1 MCAARSAPS
10 GADHLGSAQGHAV
23 PQWRRAGALQLWHAD
38 RLGLP
43 ERGDGA
49 KSQIALSPSQ
59 TRYNAFLHGEY
70 QLSDAVT
77 LFAEGLYARTHTSEA
92 SNYLQDVGSALQ
104 YTIYRDNAYL
114 PASVAALMDA
124 NKITSFTVGKFEGD
138 LPLSVLD
145 SKIDAYH
152 ALAGLKG
159 SIGSKWNW
167 DVSYNYGRSDQRLAQ
182 NNLTSNRQLY
192 ASTDAVV
199 NPANGQLVCRSTLS
213 GMDAGCVPRN
223 IMGPGTASDA
233 ITNYII
239 GNSVAKL
246 KLQEHVA
253 AANISGDLGSRF
265 ALAAPISVAAGLEYR
280 KELGTQTVDATSAAI
295 SDGTGLR
302 GFPSALQGKVGA
314 WRTFNPQPFTGS
326 YDIKE
331 GYLELGVP
339 LLRNV
344 AFARSLDLNGA
355 VRHAIYSQSGG
366 VTTWK
371 LGGVWDV
378 NGAVRLR
385 GTLSQD
391 IRGPNLLELFN
402 PGGQTLNNLTYQGR
416 SVQSQNITSGNV
428 NLRPEVARTFRRRRG
443 AQARFPARLPD
454 VGRLLPHPH
463 QGRDRHADRAAGA
476 RPVRGGQCGA
486 VPAVH
491 RDLGGDAGGAQQDA
505 QSERGA
511 RGGHRH
517 GAGLSSPDRGR
528 AAAIAPAG
536 QPWAEQPDPGPGS
549 PTVQLLGSTTTPKWS
564 GVFQANYST
573 SAFSVFA
580 QERMIGKAKLDP
592 NLVDGVDISYAD
604 NTTPAVFY
612 TDVTLTYNLKTAHK
626 TQFYLTVNNLFD
638 RDPPRS
644 PPQVTSFAMAASSAY
659 DQIGRYFT
667 MGARMSF

>member
-1 MCAARSAPS
+1 MQFLNGGMLAPFNY
-10 GADHLGSAQGHAV
+10 GTQTGSAFQSG
-23 PQWRRAGALQLWHAD
+23 
-38 RLGLP
+38 
-43 ERGDGA
+43 GDGA

-199 NPANGQLVCRSTLS
+199 NPANGQIVCRSTLS

-233 ITNYII
+233 VTNYII

-428 NLRPEVARTFRRRRG
+428 NLRPEVARTFTGG
-443 AQARFPARLPD
+443 AVLKPDFLPGFQMSVD
-454 VGRLLPHPH
+454 YYRIHIKDAIGTLTEQQVLDQCAAGNAALCQLFTVTSAGTLVVRNKTLNLSVVRVAGVDMELAYHRQIGAGQLQLRLLANH
-463 QGRDRHADRAAGA
+463 
-476 RPVRGGQCGA
+476 
-486 VPAVH
+486 
-491 RDLGGDAGGAQQDA
+491 
-505 QSERGA
+505 
-511 RGGHRH
+511 
-517 GAGLSSPDRGR
+517 GLSNQTQ
-528 AAAIAPAG
+528 A
-536 QPWAEQPDPGPGS
+536 PGS

-573 SAFSVFA
+573 SAFSIFA

-592 NLVDGVDISYAD
+592 NLVDGGDISYAD